1 MPPNKKSSDT
11 LQLQDCDFALLR
23 GLFECRVMTASHI
36 ATLYFDSKLG
46 IHQDPDD
53 ATVERRFRRIP
64 EFGGRVLRVA
74 VNTTVEPNRVVS
86 VFFDRKMKGK
96 L

>member
-1 MPPNKKSSDT
+1 MKFELTKHAQEAVRERAIPIEWIERTLDTPELVLPDPN
-11 LQLQDCDFALLR
+11 
-23 GLFECRVMTASHI
+23 
-36 ATLYFDSKLG
+36 
-46 IHQDPDD
+46 D

-74 VNTTVEPNRVVS
+74 VGTTDEPKQVVS
-86 VFFDRKMKGK
+86 AFFDRKMKGK

>member
-1 MPPNKKSSDT
+1 MKFELTQHAKRAMAEREIAIEWVERT
-11 LQLQDCDFALLR
+11 LAAPELR
-23 GLFECRVMTASHI
+23 AP
-36 ATLYFDSKLG
+36 
-46 IHQDPDD
+46 DPDD
-53 ATVERRFRRIP
+53 AAVERLYRKIP

-86 VFFDRKMKGK
+86 VFFDRQMKGK

>member
-1 MPPNKKSSDT
+1 VKFELTKHAQKVLDEREIPVEWVERT
-11 LQLQDCDFALLR
+11 LSAPELVLP
-23 GLFECRVMTASHI
+23 
-36 ATLYFDSKLG
+36 
-46 IHQDPDD
+46 DPDA

-74 VNTTVEPNRVVS
+74 VNTAVEPNRVVS
-86 VFFDRKMKGK
+86 VFFDRRMKGK

>member
-1 MPPNKKSSDT
+1 VERT
-11 LQLQDCDFALLR
+11 LAAPELR
-23 GLFECRVMTASHI
+23 AP
-36 ATLYFDSKLG
+36 
-46 IHQDPDD
+46 DPDD
-53 ATVERRFRRIP
+53 ADVERLYRKIS

-86 VFFDRKMKGK
+86 VFFDRQMKGK

>member
-1 MPPNKKSSDT
+1 VKFELTNHARKAVAEREILIEWIEQTMEAPELIVPDPN
-11 LQLQDCDFALLR
+11 
-23 GLFECRVMTASHI
+23 
-36 ATLYFDSKLG
+36 
-46 IHQDPDD
+46 DP
-53 ATVERRFRRIP
+53 TIERCFRRIP

-74 VNTTVEPNRVVS
+74 VDRTVEPHRVVS